1 MEINSNHST
10 YGAAFRQKP
19 IFFMSG
25 KETVAFF
32 EGKLKKNMTLQ
43 EDTCTLGSN
52 DTYRRQHTTYE
63 VSDKKK
69 GSTFLDLDFLIKDET
84 SSLKGNLS
92 DKKDVDFYNF
102 SIPFNRTIQN
112 YFGVQ
117 IYMDMPEG
125 CDYDLTLYDEYG
137 NQVGKAEWDGEG
149 RKTLTIPNWDTNT
162 NKYCIKIENKN
173 GEEVSPDD
181 YYKISFKVSE
191 NKEQEKTDAIREAFG
206 NLHGAYSR
214 KDENWREY
222 LDKYNEVLMDT
233 EKNYTK
239 EMEKLHQK
247 QFESLPEEKQY
258 KGGRTVDELLQDM
271 AEGKTLDDAET
282 EYVKIFANLKDFEKA
297 QQKAELKN
305 DFSEDFVKDLE
316 SKGIS
321 RDELEGMQIKIESN
335 GNVTVSGIE
344 DKEVRE
350 QVQKLVEE
358 KYSDRMYQYYTGIAD
373 SVGNLSSNTYQY
385 ATDVQ
390 EVRRY
395 LKGVTGED
403 ISLENLYLTPDG
415 KIGGLPEK
423 AANLINKTKDNAK
436 IERIK
441 DALINII
448 GHNRTSGDLGI
459 PDFTSEFQFSNGAF
473 SVADSGF
480 TVDMAALDRRLTPQP
495 HDNMYSDMY
504 EYRSMQEKH
513 IAVILKVGDLQEI
526 CLEEEEIVILL
537 SNLLDNAIR
546 ESEKVLKNTGKA
558 VIHLKLECEDHK
570 LIFAVRNPVT
580 EKVEIENDTIKSKRG
595 DHHGIGL
602 LNVKAVVDKYGGDM
616 VLSCDENEFKA
627 VVIL

>member
-43 EDTCTLGSN
+43 EDSCTLGSN

-102 SIPFNRTIQN
+102 SIPFNRT
-112 YFGVQ
+112 
-117 IYMDMPEG
+117 
-125 CDYDLTLYDEYG
+125 
-137 NQVGKAEWDGEG
+137 
-149 RKTLTIPNWDTNT
+149 
-162 NKYCIKIENKN
+162 
-173 GEEVSPDD
+173 
-181 YYKISFKVSE
+181 
-191 NKEQEKTDAIREAFG
+191 
-206 NLHGAYSR
+206 
-214 KDENWREY
+214 
-222 LDKYNEVLMDT
+222 
-233 EKNYTK
+233 
-239 EMEKLHQK
+239 
-247 QFESLPEEKQY
+247 
-258 KGGRTVDELLQDM
+258 
-271 AEGKTLDDAET
+271 
-282 EYVKIFANLKDFEKA
+282 
-297 QQKAELKN
+297 
-305 DFSEDFVKDLE
+305 
-316 SKGIS
+316 
-321 RDELEGMQIKIESN
+321 
-335 GNVTVSGIE
+335 
-344 DKEVRE
+344 
-350 QVQKLVEE
+350 
-358 KYSDRMYQYYTGIAD
+358 MYQYYTGIAD
-373 SVGNLSSNTYQY
+373 SVGNLTSNTWQY

-504 EYRSMQEKH
+504 AYSFR
-513 IAVILKVGDLQEI
+513 
-526 CLEEEEIVILL
+526 
-537 SNLLDNAIR
+537 
-546 ESEKVLKNTGKA
+546 KVL
-558 VIHLKLECEDHK
+558 
-570 LIFAVRNPVT
+570 
-580 EKVEIENDTIKSKRG
+580 
-595 DHHGIGL
+595 
-602 LNVKAVVDKYGGDM
+602 
-616 VLSCDENEFKA
+616 
-627 VVIL
+627 

>member
-1 MEINSNHST
+1 MEINNTGST

-43 EDTCTLGSN
+43 EDSCTLGSN

-173 GEEVSPDD
+173 GEEVSPHD
-181 YYKISFKVSE
+181 YYKISFKVTE

-305 DFSEDFVKDLE
+305 DFSEDFVKD
-316 SKGIS
+316 
-321 RDELEGMQIKIESN
+321 
-335 GNVTVSGIE
+335 
-344 DKEVRE
+344 
-350 QVQKLVEE
+350 
-358 KYSDRMYQYYTGIAD
+358 
-373 SVGNLSSNTYQY
+373 
-385 ATDVQ
+385 
-390 EVRRY
+390 
-395 LKGVTGED
+395 
-403 ISLENLYLTPDG
+403 
-415 KIGGLPEK
+415 
-423 AANLINKTKDNAK
+423 
-436 IERIK
+436 
-441 DALINII
+441 ALINII
-448 GHNRTSGDLGI
+448 GHNRISGDLGI

-504 EYRSMQEKH
+504 EYSFR
-513 IAVILKVGDLQEI
+513 
-526 CLEEEEIVILL
+526 
-537 SNLLDNAIR
+537 
-546 ESEKVLKNTGKA
+546 KVL
-558 VIHLKLECEDHK
+558 
-570 LIFAVRNPVT
+570 
-580 EKVEIENDTIKSKRG
+580 
-595 DHHGIGL
+595 
-602 LNVKAVVDKYGGDM
+602 
-616 VLSCDENEFKA
+616 
-627 VVIL
+627 

>member
-1 MEINSNHST
+1 MKKQRKVEKDNR
-10 YGAAFRQKP
+10 G
-19 IFFMSG
+19 
-25 KETVAFF
+25 VAIYAR
-32 EGKLKKNMTLQ
+32 KSRITN
-43 EDTCTLGSN
+43 
-52 DTYRRQHTTYE
+52 
-63 VSDKKK
+63 K
-69 GSTFLDLDFLIKDET
+69 GD
-84 SSLKGNLS
+84 
-92 DKKDVDFYNF
+92 
-102 SIPFNRTIQN
+102 SI
-112 YFGVQ
+112 GVQ
-117 IYMDMPEG
+117 FKQ
-125 CDYDLTLYDEYG
+125 CADYAKKELGLDEDYEFLQYEDKG
-137 NQVGKAEWDGEG
+137 LSGYFSDRPDFQRMLHDVQDGKIKAIVCYKLDRVG
-149 RKTLTIPNWDTNT
+149 RKTADLIRLMDFLEMYRVNLLICSNGINT
-162 NKYCIKIENKN
+162 AS
-173 GEEVSPDD
+173 GL
-181 YYKISFKVSE
+181 YKIFIQIFAVIAEFERDTLTERIVDNMMELAK
-191 NKEQEKTDAIREAFG
+191 DGRWLGG
-206 NLHGAYSR
+206 NTPMGFTVRRVTTGSGKGKSAYS
-214 KDENWREY
+214 Y
-222 LDKYNEVLMDT
+222 L
-233 EKNYTK
+233 
-239 EMEKLHQK
+239 
-247 QFESLPEEKQY
+247 ESLPEEKQY

-297 QQKAELKN
+297 QQKAELKH

-321 RDELEGMQIKIESN
+321 RDELDGMQIKIESN

-504 EYRSMQEKH
+504 EYSFR
-513 IAVILKVGDLQEI
+513 
-526 CLEEEEIVILL
+526 
-537 SNLLDNAIR
+537 
-546 ESEKVLKNTGKA
+546 KVL
-558 VIHLKLECEDHK
+558 
-570 LIFAVRNPVT
+570 
-580 EKVEIENDTIKSKRG
+580 
-595 DHHGIGL
+595 
-602 LNVKAVVDKYGGDM
+602 
-616 VLSCDENEFKA
+616 
-627 VVIL
+627 

>member
-25 KETVAFF
+25 KETVAYF

-63 VSDKKK
+63 VSDKK

-84 SSLKGNLS
+84 SSLKGSLS

-181 YYKISFKVSE
+181 YYKISFKVTE

-214 KDENWREY
+214 KDENWREC

-239 EMEKLHQK
+239 E
-247 QFESLPEEKQY
+247 
-258 KGGRTVDELLQDM
+258 
-271 AEGKTLDDAET
+271 
-282 EYVKIFANLKDFEKA
+282 
-297 QQKAELKN
+297 
-305 DFSEDFVKDLE
+305 
-316 SKGIS
+316 
-321 RDELEGMQIKIESN
+321 
-335 GNVTVSGIE
+335 
-344 DKEVRE
+344 
-350 QVQKLVEE
+350 
-358 KYSDRMYQYYTGIAD
+358 
-373 SVGNLSSNTYQY
+373 
-385 ATDVQ
+385 DVQ

-415 KIGGLPEK
+415 KIGGLPGK
-423 AANLINKTKDNAK
+423 AADLINKTKDNAK

-441 DALINII
+441 NALINII
-448 GHNRTSGDLGI
+448 GHNRISGDLGI

-504 EYRSMQEKH
+504 EYSFR
-513 IAVILKVGDLQEI
+513 
-526 CLEEEEIVILL
+526 
-537 SNLLDNAIR
+537 
-546 ESEKVLKNTGKA
+546 KVL
-558 VIHLKLECEDHK
+558 
-570 LIFAVRNPVT
+570 
-580 EKVEIENDTIKSKRG
+580 
-595 DHHGIGL
+595 
-602 LNVKAVVDKYGGDM
+602 
-616 VLSCDENEFKA
+616 
-627 VVIL
+627 

>member
-1 MEINSNHST
+1 MEINNTGST

-69 GSTFLDLDFLIKDET
+69 ESTFLDLDFLIKDET

-173 GEEVSPDD
+173 GEEVSPHD
-181 YYKISFKVSE
+181 YYKISFKVTE

-305 DFSEDFVKDLE
+305 DFSEDFVKD
-316 SKGIS
+316 
-321 RDELEGMQIKIESN
+321 
-335 GNVTVSGIE
+335 
-344 DKEVRE
+344 
-350 QVQKLVEE
+350 
-358 KYSDRMYQYYTGIAD
+358 
-373 SVGNLSSNTYQY
+373 
-385 ATDVQ
+385 
-390 EVRRY
+390 
-395 LKGVTGED
+395 
-403 ISLENLYLTPDG
+403 
-415 KIGGLPEK
+415 
-423 AANLINKTKDNAK
+423 
-436 IERIK
+436 
-441 DALINII
+441 ALINII
-448 GHNRTSGDLGI
+448 GHNRISGDLGI

-504 EYRSMQEKH
+504 EYSFR
-513 IAVILKVGDLQEI
+513 
-526 CLEEEEIVILL
+526 
-537 SNLLDNAIR
+537 
-546 ESEKVLKNTGKA
+546 KVL
-558 VIHLKLECEDHK
+558 
-570 LIFAVRNPVT
+570 
-580 EKVEIENDTIKSKRG
+580 
-595 DHHGIGL
+595 
-602 LNVKAVVDKYGGDM
+602 
-616 VLSCDENEFKA
+616 
-627 VVIL
+627 

>member
-1 MEINSNHST
+1 MEINNTGST

-43 EDTCTLGSN
+43 EDSCTLGSN

-69 GSTFLDLDFLIKDET
+69 ESTFLDLDFLIKDET

-181 YYKISFKVSE
+181 YYKISFKVTE

-305 DFSEDFVKDLE
+305 DFSEDFVKD
-316 SKGIS
+316 
-321 RDELEGMQIKIESN
+321 
-335 GNVTVSGIE
+335 
-344 DKEVRE
+344 
-350 QVQKLVEE
+350 
-358 KYSDRMYQYYTGIAD
+358 
-373 SVGNLSSNTYQY
+373 
-385 ATDVQ
+385 
-390 EVRRY
+390 
-395 LKGVTGED
+395 
-403 ISLENLYLTPDG
+403 
-415 KIGGLPEK
+415 
-423 AANLINKTKDNAK
+423 
-436 IERIK
+436 
-441 DALINII
+441 ALINII
-448 GHNRTSGDLGI
+448 GHNRISGDLGI

-504 EYRSMQEKH
+504 EYSFR
-513 IAVILKVGDLQEI
+513 
-526 CLEEEEIVILL
+526 
-537 SNLLDNAIR
+537 
-546 ESEKVLKNTGKA
+546 KVL
-558 VIHLKLECEDHK
+558 
-570 LIFAVRNPVT
+570 
-580 EKVEIENDTIKSKRG
+580 
-595 DHHGIGL
+595 
-602 LNVKAVVDKYGGDM
+602 
-616 VLSCDENEFKA
+616 
-627 VVIL
+627 

>member
-1 MEINSNHST
+1 MI
-10 YGAAFRQKP
+10 FR
-19 IFFMSG
+19 G
-25 KETVAFF
+25 
-32 EGKLKKNMTLQ
+32 
-43 EDTCTLGSN
+43 
-52 DTYRRQHTTYE
+52 
-63 VSDKKK
+63 
-69 GSTFLDLDFLIKDET
+69 
-84 SSLKGNLS
+84 
-92 DKKDVDFYNF
+92 
-102 SIPFNRTIQN
+102 
-112 YFGVQ
+112 
-117 IYMDMPEG
+117 
-125 CDYDLTLYDEYG
+125 
-137 NQVGKAEWDGEG
+137 
-149 RKTLTIPNWDTNT
+149 
-162 NKYCIKIENKN
+162 
-173 GEEVSPDD
+173 
-181 YYKISFKVSE
+181 
-191 NKEQEKTDAIREAFG
+191 
-206 NLHGAYSR
+206 
-214 KDENWREY
+214 
-222 LDKYNEVLMDT
+222 
-233 EKNYTK
+233 
-239 EMEKLHQK
+239 
-247 QFESLPEEKQY
+247 
-258 KGGRTVDELLQDM
+258 
-271 AEGKTLDDAET
+271 
-282 EYVKIFANLKDFEKA
+282 
-297 QQKAELKN
+297 
-305 DFSEDFVKDLE
+305 FVKDLE

-504 EYRSMQEKH
+504 AYSFR
-513 IAVILKVGDLQEI
+513 
-526 CLEEEEIVILL
+526 
-537 SNLLDNAIR
+537 
-546 ESEKVLKNTGKA
+546 KVL
-558 VIHLKLECEDHK
+558 
-570 LIFAVRNPVT
+570 
-580 EKVEIENDTIKSKRG
+580 
-595 DHHGIGL
+595 
-602 LNVKAVVDKYGGDM
+602 
-616 VLSCDENEFKA
+616 
-627 VVIL
+627 

>member
-43 EDTCTLGSN
+43 EDSCTLGSN

-112 YFGVQ
+112 YFVVQ

-173 GEEVSPDD
+173 GEEVSPHD
-181 YYKISFKVSE
+181 YYKISFKVTE

-415 KIGGLPEK
+415 KIGGLPGK
-423 AANLINKTKDNAK
+423 AADLINKTKDNAK

-448 GHNRTSGDLGI
+448 GHNRISGDLGI

-504 EYRSMQEKH
+504 EYSFR
-513 IAVILKVGDLQEI
+513 
-526 CLEEEEIVILL
+526 
-537 SNLLDNAIR
+537 
-546 ESEKVLKNTGKA
+546 KVL
-558 VIHLKLECEDHK
+558 
-570 LIFAVRNPVT
+570 
-580 EKVEIENDTIKSKRG
+580 
-595 DHHGIGL
+595 
-602 LNVKAVVDKYGGDM
+602 
-616 VLSCDENEFKA
+616 
-627 VVIL
+627 